1 MKRRDFLAASAAAT
15 VSSSFLGCRQ
25 TDTREGLTIGMEQLV
40 PRSLDHLVVGVSN
53 LASGVDWIT
62 EVFGVRPVYGGRH
75 PRLGTA
81 NYLLS
86 LGPET
91 YVELLGPDPD
101 SESKTEPLLFGI
113 ETLVEPRLVTWAAKG
128 SGLKE
133 LIAKANAQDVPL
145 GQVRSGKRAQPDGE
159 EIAWDFTDPMAFPS
173 QGLVPFLIDWGSTKH
188 PGMSSPAV
196 GRLISLRAEHP
207 DPASVRFMLSVLNL
221 DLQVDQ
227 GSDPKLVARIQT
239 LGGDEVEIF

>member
-1 MKRRDFLAASAAAT
+1 MKRRDFLAASAAAM
-15 VSSSFLGCRQ
+15 VGPSFLGCGQ
-25 TDTREGLTIGMEQLV
+25 TDTREGLAIGMEQLV

-53 LASGVDWIT
+53 LASGVDWLT

-86 LGPET
+86 LGPKT

-101 SESKTEPLLFGI
+101 SESKTEQLLFGI

-133 LIAKANAQDVPL
+133 LVAKANAQDVPL

-159 EIAWDFTDPMAFPS
+159 EIAWNFTDPMAFPS
-173 QGLVPFLIDWGSTKH
+173 QGLVPFLIDWGNTKH

-196 GRLISLRAEHP
+196 GQLISLRAEHP
-207 DPASVRFMLSVLNL
+207 DPASVRFMLSALNL

-227 GSDPKLVARIQT
+227 GSDPKLVARIRT

>member
-1 MKRRDFLAASAAAT
+1 MKRRDFLAASAAAM
-15 VSSSFLGCRQ
+15 VGPSFLGCGQ

-40 PRSLDHLVVGVSN
+40 PRSLDHLVIGVSN

-75 PRLGTA
+75 PQWGTA

-101 SESKTEPLLFGI
+101 SESETEQLLFGI
-113 ETLVEPRLVTWAAKG
+113 ETLVKPRLVTWAAKG

-133 LIAKANAQDVPL
+133 LVAKANAQDEPL
-145 GQVRSGKRAQPDGE
+145 GQDRSGKRAPPNGE

-196 GRLISLRAEHP
+196 GQLISLRAEHP
-207 DPASVRFMLSVLNL
+207 DPASVRCMLSVLNL

>member
-113 ETLVEPRLVTWAAKG
+113 ETLVEPSLVTWAAKG
-128 SGLKE
+128 TGLKE
-133 LIAKANAQDVPL
+133 LVAKANAQDVPL
-145 GQVRSGKRAQPDGE
+145 GQVRSGERAQPNGE
-159 EIAWDFTDPMAFPS
+159 EITWDFTDPVAFPS
-173 QGLVPFLIDWGSTKH
+173 QGLVPFLIDWGNTKH

-196 GRLISLRAEHP
+196 
-207 DPASVRFMLSVLNL
+207 
-221 DLQVDQ
+221 
-227 GSDPKLVARIQT
+227 
-239 LGGDEVEIF
+239 